1 MRDDIKARRNR
12 GDGVLLAH
20 RQIARQI
27 DNEMEQL
34 RLLAETL
41 SITGTLN
48 LNHRP
53 TLPYPTKRMNIEQL
67 LHSLAER
74 VSASASVKNV

>member
-1 MRDDIKARRNR
+1 
-12 GDGVLLAH
+12 
-20 RQIARQI
+20 
-27 DNEMEQL
+27 MEQL

-74 VSASASVKNV
+74 VSASALRRSGEVTHVCFPKMTREA